1 MTVAQPIR
9 LTEII
14 KGQIYL
20 GNLAAALFA
29 ELKAKLGITH
39 IVSVCPD
46 YASTSSN
53 HLVIPIEDSEYDD
66 LLIHLPVVCEFIEDA
81 LKEHGRVLVHCVMG
95 ISRSASAIAAYL
107 MKSRRILVA
116 DAIRYLK
123 QLRPIVHPN
132 YGFIRQLHVFEDCAY
147 RPSQYHAR
155 YLSWKRRHKQ
165 DVKTYINFL
174 EDTFPLVHDKV
185 LLTSDYP
192 EDTAQAQS
200 YVLDLGITKIISIV
214 PAELP
219 LGQPFTQH
227 ERFHMANSSSS
238 HLGTLDAVCRSVHE
252 VIDKGGQALL
262 YCANESE
269 LCVAACAFCE
279 FHLECRRLGVA
290 DAGVY

>member
-1 MTVAQPIR
+1 M
-9 LTEII
+9 
-14 KGQIYL
+14 
-20 GNLAAALFA
+20 
-29 ELKAKLGITH
+29 
-39 IVSVCPD
+39 
-46 YASTSSN
+46 
-53 HLVIPIEDSEYDD
+53 
-66 LLIHLPVVCEFIEDA
+66 
-81 LKEHGRVLVHCVMG
+81 
-95 ISRSASAIAAYL
+95 
-107 MKSRRILVA
+107 
-116 DAIRYLK
+116 
-123 QLRPIVHPN
+123 
-132 YGFIRQLHVFEDCAY
+132 
-147 RPSQYHAR
+147 
-155 YLSWKRRHKQ
+155 
-165 DVKTYINFL
+165 KTYINFL

-185 LLTSDYP
+185 LLTRYGRYLNFFLLSSLVNVLSSDYP

-279 FHLECRRLGVA
+279 FHLECRRLGVT